1 MQGIAVSYHCCRKCD
16 GSVFNFYENDGSF
29 GQFVLKNVVVLY
41 ICSVSMVYSPVLPAL
56 STSNL
61 GSRNFRLQ
69 IAHCKLAYCYA
80 C

>member
-56 STSNL
+56 SFFEFDKNVIWEVEI
-61 GSRNFRLQ
+61 FD
-69 IAHCKLAYCYA
+69 CK
-80 C
+80 